1 MSDQPQFD
9 PTLLSGVKPG
19 MDAALAEMS
28 VHLEQYLA
36 APTRNANA
44 LSTVRGELHRLLGVL
59 KMVHLDGVAVFCTE
73 LETVLDELSETP
85 ALVSALHRD
94 VLRRALFGLA
104 NFLDSLSRSGVNAAL
119 YLFPQYQEL
128 LQLRGMEMAF
138 ESDLFFPDLTVP
150 LPDSVRSIPRQNDAI
165 AHVKTARSQY
175 QQGLMRYL
183 RQDDVPA
190 ALHIMQQALDIVL
203 SCAPQDD
210 SRAFWWVAEGLLDC
224 VRLDG
229 LPPDLS
235 ARKLFGRI
243 DRQMRAVI
251 EGNGTDLRPVMN
263 EMLYLIGRS
272 HSVSELVERIKSL
285 YALDLYLPELSELP
299 PGEITQ
305 ILELMHEQL
314 RAAEENWE
322 LCTQGDE
329 MACKRFAG
337 NVGHLA
343 QQGEKLERG
352 PLQLLTKHIQ
362 ASSRYVSDIELARLG
377 AMDMAMALLLLNS
390 GIAHYSHLGSGF
402 QEQVRIL
409 SERMQAVLNQQPENA
424 QRLEELVDLH
434 CRMGQDEVTVSLAS
448 EMLVNLQ
455 HVEQSLNTFFGDAS
469 KLGELKGLPRL
480 LGQIHGG
487 LRILSLER
495 AEQLLLAILDSVNTC
510 EQAGTLFRPAES
522 LALAS
527 AVSAL
532 ESCLQ
537 HLVHGQKD
545 GGKALLAALEELT
558 ELRQPAAPT
567 ATAPAAQP
575 GESAELQRPLD
586 EDQELLEVF
595 LEEAQEVLSIMRD
608 NLDICLL
615 HPDSQEPIITIRRG
629 FHTLKGSGRMV
640 GLADL
645 GEVAWAI
652 ERGLNKWLL
661 DKQTASPNLLQ
672 FIMRAEQAFSGWV
685 EALGSQGGV
694 RIEAA
699 DLVAMAQQIE
709 RGLDPDVAPRI
720 ETAEAPV
727 LALAESPPEPEQVVI
742 GEIALSPT
750 LFKIASEEAKQ
761 NALVLQKQFA
771 EMRAFQ
777 PCRVQYDFM
786 RAAHTLAGVNRT
798 MGFKTVAELA
808 YALEG
813 WLQTRIEQ
821 PFVLGEV
828 QLHMLEQAI
837 SALGEMAQSVCGK
850 QMPQAHTDLTNQ
862 LLADKDR
869 LDEEVALPQET
880 EAPAPPVLAPA
891 AAEAKQATEQSKPK
905 KPQVRDDVDEQLLPV
920 FLEEADDLIP
930 KIGSELRAWR
940 EQPDD
945 KQPPQMLQRLLHTL
959 KGSARMA
966 GAMRIGEIAHEMEDR
981 VQSAAPTQDQAGYW
995 DALDADSDRITA
1007 LLGEL
1012 RGGKSKTAEG
1022 DAAEIGR
1029 RMIGPANGERRALD
1043 IGAERALLSML
1054 RVRSDVVD
1062 RLVNE
1067 ASEISVARSR
1077 MEAELRAFKEGLLE
1091 LTGSVARLRKQLR
1104 EVEIQADSQM
1114 QARVSLLQDS
1124 TEQFDPLEFDRFT
1137 RLQELTRFM
1146 SESVHDVQTVQQSL
1160 LKNID
1165 ETAAAISAQARLNR
1179 ELQQGL
1185 MNVRMMPFS
1194 SISERLYRIVRQ
1206 TCKELNKR
1214 ANLELAGTTV
1224 ELDRSVLEKM
1234 TAPFEHLLRNAI
1246 AHGLEMPEQRER
1258 QGKTAI
1264 GEIRLSLRQE
1274 SNEVVFE
1281 FSDDGTGLDMA
1292 RLQQKALE
1300 YGVLQKGEAI
1310 SDEQAIQMIF
1320 KPGLSTAKEVTEI
1333 SGRGVGL
1340 DVVRSEVSAL
1350 GGRLDVVTAV
1360 GKGLCFTIHLPLTLA
1375 VTRTLMVR
1383 AGKDVYAL
1391 PATMIEQVQQVKPQ
1405 ALEAMYGARQV
1416 EWQGKTYPLHYL
1428 QRLLGNEKTEIVS
1441 RPYNA
1446 ILLLHSGENRIALHA
1461 DEMIGNQ
1468 EVVVKNIGPQLARL
1482 PGIAGAT
1489 VTGSGAV
1496 VLIINPI
1503 MFAQQIS
1510 FARKTVQDTPAA
1522 EPVHR
1527 IPLVMVVDD
1536 SLTVRKITSRLLVRA
1551 GYQVVTAKDG
1561 VDAME
1566 QLVDLSPAVMLLD
1579 VEMPRMD
1586 GFELAK
1592 RLRQDSK
1599 TKDLPIIMITSRT
1612 AEKHRNRALEIGV
1625 NEYMGKPYQDDAL
1638 LAFITRFA
1646 PLSEIDMQL

>member
-1 MSDQPQFD
+1 MSNQPQFD
-9 PTLLSGVKPG
+9 PTLLSSVKPG

-28 VHLEQYLA
+28 ARLEHYLA
-36 APTRNANA
+36 APARNANA
-44 LSTVRGELHRLLGVL
+44 LSTVRDELHRLLGAL
-59 KMVHLDGVAVFCTE
+59 KMVRLDGVAVFCAE
-73 LETVLDELSETP
+73 LETVLDELSATP
-85 ALVSALHRD
+85 ALVSAMHRD
-94 VLRRALFGLA
+94 VLRRALFGLTH
-104 NFLDSLSRSGVNAAL
+104 FLDSLSRGGVNAAL

-138 ESDLFFPDLTVP
+138 ESDLFFPDLTVQ

-165 AHVKTARSQY
+165 AHIKTARSQY
-175 QQGLMRYL
+175 QQGLMRCL
-183 RQDDVPA
+183 RQDDVPV
-190 ALHIMQQALDIVL
+190 ALHIMQQALDTVL

-210 SRAFWWVAEGLLDC
+210 SRAFWWVAKGLLDC

-243 DRQMRAVI
+243 DQQMRAVI
-251 EGNGTDLRPVMN
+251 EGNETDLRPVMN

-299 PGEITQ
+299 PGEVTQ

-329 MACKRFAG
+329 MACKRFVG
-337 NVGHLA
+337 NVEHLA
-343 QQGEKLERG
+343 QQSEKLERG
-352 PLQLLTKHIQ
+352 PLQLLTKQIQ
-362 ASSRYVSDIELARLG
+362 ASSLYVSDIEIARLA

-434 CRMGQDEVTVSLAS
+434 CQMGQDEVTVSLAN

-469 KLGELKGLPRL
+469 KLDELKGLPRL

-495 AEQLLLAILDSVNTC
+495 AEQLLLAILDNVNTC
-510 EQAGTLFRPAES
+510 EQAGTLFKPAES

-537 HLVHGQKD
+537 HLAHGQKD
-545 GGKALLAALEELT
+545 DGKALLAALEELSK
-558 ELRQPAAPT
+558 LRQPTAPVAA
-567 ATAPAAQP
+567 APAAQP
-575 GESAELQRPLD
+575 GESAELQRPLG

-608 NLDICLL
+608 NLEICLL

-640 GLADL
+640 GLTDL

-672 FIMRAEQAFSGWV
+672 FIMQAEQAFSGWV
-685 EALGSQGGV
+685 EALSHQGGV

-699 DLVAMAQQIE
+699 DLVAMAQQVE
-709 RGLDPDVAPRI
+709 QGLDPHVAPRI
-720 ETAEAPV
+720 QAAEVPAP
-727 LALAESPPEPEQVVI
+727 ALAEPPAEPEQVVI
-742 GEIALSPT
+742 GEITLSPT

-761 NALVLQKQFA
+761 NALVLHKQFA
-771 EMRAFQ
+771 EMRTLQ

-828 QLHMLEQAI
+828 QLHMLEQTI
-837 SALGEMAQSVCGK
+837 SALGEMAQSVCDK
-850 QMPQAHTDLTNQ
+850 QMPQAHADLTNR
-862 LLADKDR
+862 LLLDKDK
-869 LDEEVALPQET
+869 LNEEVALSQET
-880 EAPAPPVLAPA
+880 EAPAPPVPTPAPA
-891 AAEAKQATEQSKPK
+891 PAEAKQATEQSRPK

-940 EQPDD
+940 DQPDD
-945 KQPPQMLQRLLHTL
+945 QQHPQMLQRLLHTI

-966 GAMRIGEIAHEMEDR
+966 GAMRIGEIAHETEDR
-981 VQSAAPTQDQAGYW
+981 VQSAAPAHDQAGYW
-995 DALDADSDRITA
+995 DALDADFDRITT
-1007 LLGEL
+1007 LLEEL
-1012 RGGKSKTAEG
+1012 RGGKAKTAEG
-1022 DAAEIGR
+1022 DAAEIER
-1029 RMIGPANGERRALD
+1029 RATEPANVERRAERRALD

-1124 TEQFDPLEFDRFT
+1124 AEQFDPLEFDRFT

-1165 ETAAAISAQARLNR
+1165 ETAAAMSAQARLNR
-1179 ELQQGL
+1179 GLQQGL
-1185 MNVRMMPFS
+1185 MNVRMVPFS

-1214 ANLELAGTTV
+1214 ANLELIGTTV

-1281 FSDDGTGLDMA
+1281 FSDDGAGLDMV

-1350 GGRLDVVTAV
+1350 GGRLDVVTAA

-1416 EWQGKTYPLHYL
+1416 EWQGKSYPLHYL
-1428 QRLLGNEKTEIVS
+1428 QRLLGDEETEIVS

-1446 ILLLHSGENRIALHA
+1446 ILLLHSGENRIALHV

-1510 FARKTVQDTPAA
+1510 FARKTVQATPAA

-1536 SLTVRKITSRLLVRA
+1536 SLTVRKITSRLLIRA

-1561 VDAME
+1561 VDALE
-1566 QLVDLSPAVMLLD
+1566 QLVDLSPEVMLLD
-1579 VEMPRMD
+1579 IEMPRMD

-1612 AEKHRNRALEIGV
+1612 ADKHRNYAMEIGV
-1625 NEYMGKPYQDDAL
+1625 NEYLGKPYQEEIL
-1638 LAFITRFA
+1638 LEQLARFA
-1646 PLSEIDMQL
+1646 PL